1 MAIKIAGEVEKSFL
15 NSTKLTKKQL
25 GDIAKTAANTTK
37 AVDSTFA
44 NGLKNASKGFDGLSN
59 AAEKAFNK
67 TKNAAKTAVAVITA
81 VSLATSAVGMNFES
95 SFAGVKKTT
104 DATVQQYEEIRR
116 GIIDMT
122 NVLPAS
128 ASNIAE
134 VAEAAGQ
141 LGIERD
147 NLLSFS
153 RVMIDLGESTNLS
166 ATDAA
171 SALAKFANITSMA
184 TDKYSNL
191 GSVIVDLGN
200 NFATTESD
208 IVEMATR
215 LAASG
220 ELAGLSEPQIM
231 ALSAAMSSVGIEA
244 EAGGSAMSKLLKMM
258 QVAVE
263 TGNGQLKEF
272 ASVAG
277 MTGNQF
283 KEAFQKDAVT
293 GLSAFIDGL
302 NDTERNGKSAIVLLD
317 EMDIKEVRL
326 SNTIL
331 SLANANSVMSN
342 AITTANEAWEENT
355 ALANEANQRY
365 ETTESKLKILGNK
378 FSQAGI
384 EIYDSAKGTMREGLQ
399 VATNAMDGF
408 LTSLTNSSDFDNFM
422 KSVKSKIPT
431 VIREIKKL
439 SSTIKDFSKP
449 FLEVGGWL
457 LDNPGLIVGAI
468 VGIGTALQTYK
479 IASGIM
485 SLTSALASF
494 GPVGWAILGIG
505 GVAAVIT
512 GIGVSVKKA
521 ANDAKKA
528 NLAKHFG
535 NISLSVEE
543 LSDAAEYIIKTKSMD
558 KLQEAM
564 KAFDSMDSISNT
576 IDDAISELN
585 KANWKVSIGLEL
597 SDIEKTDYKNNIS
610 SFISETQSLLQ
621 QQQYAISLSLNVLTD
636 DDSKGKSIR
645 EQFDNFYSDSYAELT
660 QLGTQLSDTVNKAFE
675 DDLLT
680 IDEAK
685 EIAEL
690 QQQISK
696 ITEKLASSEFEA
708 NMEVLGMKYAGGQ
721 LDAETFQNLQA
732 ELQEQVSTATA
743 GLDDAL
749 KKSIASTIVQLSEGA
764 IDETQYADTIKEL
777 KENYLEQ
784 VGTIE
789 LKAMNFQTDT
799 IMQQYSDELKDA
811 MPELQNVIQD
821 TMNTYAS
828 DGIKQQL
835 ENNTASA
842 LESMVN
848 QVLKNNNLDSAT
860 KDALSELYNSLLPS
874 IESTENL
881 KNKYKEFGLQ
891 IPNSIVE
898 GISAAQTIGAL
909 SGSKDAVWS
918 VLGDSMTQ
926 SEEYKTLIGTLQ
938 EQGNYIPETIANA
951 MAENREVIKKESYTL
966 YRIANEDLK
975 NIFGGGFVIDVPLN
989 INYKA
994 TNTGIPKYPLSNPY
1008 LNNVASNAN
1017 GNIVTSP
1024 ILTTF
1029 AEEGTEAAIPI
1040 NGSKRSIDLWR
1051 TTGRMLGVYGEY
1063 NNKSNEE
1070 SFSSLSARL
1079 DSTTG
1084 TTINN
1089 NQGQPVQITYSP
1101 TLQFNG
1107 GTPSKQD
1114 IADAGK
1120 MSQDEF
1126 DKMMQQYF
1134 KNNSRLSFEN

>member
-122 NVLPAS
+122 NILPAS

-208 IVEMATR
+208 IVEMATK

-263 TGNGQLKEF
+263 TGNGQLTDF

-277 MTGNQF
+277 MTGSEFQ
-283 KEAFQKDAVT
+283 KAFQKDAVT

-302 NDTERNGKSAIVLLD
+302 NDTERNGKSAIVILD
-317 EMDIKEVRL
+317 EMDLKEVRL

-342 AITTANEAWEENT
+342 AITTANDAWEENT

-384 EIYDSAKGTMREGLQ
+384 EIYDSAKGTIREGLQ

-449 FLEVGGWL
+449 FLEIGGWL
-457 LDNPGLIVGAI
+457 LANPGLIVGAI

-535 NISLSVEE
+535 DISLSVEE

-564 KAFDSMDSISNT
+564 KAFDSMESISNT
-576 IDDAISELN
+576 INDTISELN

-597 SDIEKTDYKNNIS
+597 SDIEKSDYKNNIS

-636 DDSKGKSIR
+636 DNSKGQSIR
-645 EQFDNFYSDSYAELT
+645 EQFDTFYSDSYAELT
-660 QLGTQLSDTVNKAFE
+660 QLGTDLSEAVNRAFA

-696 ITEKLASSEFEA
+696 ITEKLANSEFEA

-721 LDAETFQNLQA
+721 LDAETFKNLQA

-764 IDETQYADTIKEL
+764 IDETQYNDMITEF

-848 QVLKNNNLDSAT
+848 QITKNNNLDSAT
-860 KDALSELYNSLLPS
+860 KNALSELYTSLLPS

-881 KNKYKEFGLQ
+881 KNKYKEFGLE

-898 GISAAQTIGAL
+898 GINSAQTIGAL

-926 SEEYKTLIGTLQ
+926 SEEFKTLISTLQ

-951 MAENREVIKKESYTL
+951 MVENREVITQESYTL
-966 YRIANEDLK
+966 YRIAQEDLK

-994 TNTGIPKYPLSNPY
+994 TNTGIPKYPFSNPY
-1008 LNNVASNAN
+1008 TNLPGYAN
-1017 GNIVTSP
+1017 GGIITQP
-1024 ILTTF
+1024 TIATF
-1029 AEEGTEAAIPI
+1029 AEKVPESAIPHD
-1040 NGSKRSIDLWR
+1040 GSQRSINLWR
-1051 TTGRMLGVYGEY
+1051 ETGKILGVYNDYG
-1063 NNKSNEE
+1063 NGSNEE

-1120 MSQDEF
+1120 ISQDEF

-1134 KNNSRLSFEN
+1134 KNNGRLSFEN